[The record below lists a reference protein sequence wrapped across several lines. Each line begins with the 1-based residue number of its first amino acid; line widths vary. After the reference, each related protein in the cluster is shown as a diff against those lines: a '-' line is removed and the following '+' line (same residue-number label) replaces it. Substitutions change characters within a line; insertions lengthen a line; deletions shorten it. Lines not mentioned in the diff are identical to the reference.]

1 MSFLKKIFSGKEEPV
16 RSYADFW
23 AWFKKEEKGFHR
35 VIKTGGDVEQKFF
48 SRLTPKLDELR
59 EGFYYVTGMCDADTA
74 ELIFTAEGNTS
85 NIAFVEELVAAAP
98 HIAGWKFG
106 AHKPAL
112 DIKDVSIEMEGLAF
126 AEDKLSFYS
135 IDTPG
140 YPDEINITVVYEDF
154 TEDRKVTAT
163 NGVFLFLDNY
173 LGELDFVNTIDNLN
187 VIGKAEATQPLIPI
201 AKLRDF
207 LIWRQKEFVEKYE
220 GERYDTE
227 NDGHSVLEA
236 QLENGDPLLAVINTE
251 LLNWDQKASHPWV
264 AVFTAR
270 YDGSSNKGLPETDDY
285 NRLDELEQQL
295 LAELRDKD
303 GYLYIGRQTASNER
317 EIYFAC
323 KDFRLPSKVFYAIQ
337 QQYAPFFETE
347 YVIYKDKYWKSFER
361 FMDNG

>member
-1 MSFLKKIFSGKEEPV
+1 MFFYQVVKKRGDI
-16 RSYADFW
+16 
-23 AWFKKEEKGFHR
+23 EK
-35 VIKTGGDVEQKFF
+35 VFF
-48 SRLTPKLDELR
+48 RPLTHKLDELR
-59 EGFYYVTGMCDADTA
+59 KGFFFVTGMYDENTA

-85 NIAFVEELVAAAP
+85 NIAFVEELVATAP
-98 HIAGWKFG
+98 PVAGWRFV

-112 DIKDVSIEMEGLAF
+112 DIGDVSIRINGLVF
-126 AEDKLSFYS
+126 REDKLSFYS

-140 YPDEINITVVYEDF
+140 YPDEINIAVAYDDL
-154 TEDRKVTAT
+154 TEDNRATVT
-163 NGVFLFLDNY
+163 NGVFLFIDNY
-173 LGELDFVNTIDNLN
+173 LGELDFVNTIDNLSIIN
-187 VIGKAEATQPLIPI
+187 KAEAKQPLIPI
-201 AKLRDF
+201 VKLRDF
-207 LIWRQKEFVEKYE
+207 LSWRQKEFVEKNEAEY
-220 GERYDTE
+220 YSTE
-227 NDGHSVLEA
+227 YVEYSILKA
-236 QLENGDPLLAVINTE
+236 QLENGDPLSALVNTE

-270 YDGSSNKGLPETDDY
+270 YDGSNNKGLPETDDY